1 MLKVTNTISNLMG
14 EDRDAVALRNRIK
27 QEAQK
32 HNLPSADDL
41 DIVAAEQEISEKTMK
56 KIGGQ

>member
-1 MLKVTNTISNLMG
+1 MG